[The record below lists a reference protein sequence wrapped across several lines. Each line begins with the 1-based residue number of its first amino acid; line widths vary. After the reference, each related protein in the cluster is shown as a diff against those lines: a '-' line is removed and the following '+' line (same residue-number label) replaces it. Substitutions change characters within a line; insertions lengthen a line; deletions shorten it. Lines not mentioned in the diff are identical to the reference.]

1 FDTLKS
7 MGPQGFNCFQDK
19 CFSNSYGYKDY
30 HKLILIFDDKT
41 RISNIFK
48 SKSYNA
54 SFDIIVKDKG
64 LEVIETTS
72 FISSSAPFP
81 VFIELIIGLFFLLI
95 AKKPLSILIFVLL
108 ANLISIPLLW
118 YLFPM
123 LFHYIYIII
132 GEIVVFV
139 FESYFIYIF
148 CKENLSLK
156 LTFLLSF
163 IINLASITIGTL
175 ILLLTF
181 I

>member
-1 FDTLKS
+1 
-7 MGPQGFNCFQDK
+7 
-19 CFSNSYGYKDY
+19 YKDY

-41 RISNIFK
+41 RTSNIFK

-54 SFDIIVKDKG
+54 SFNIIVKEKG

-72 FISSSAPFP
+72 FITSSAPFP
-81 VFIELIIGLFFLLI
+81 VFTKAFFITIIIELIVGLFFLLI
-95 AKKPLSILIFVLL
+95 AKKPLRILTFVLL

-123 LFHYIYIII
+123 LFNYIYIVV

-163 IINLASITIGTL
+163 IINLASFTIGTL